1 MGNKPK
7 REKKLQYCRQRTR
20 SIITGQLQ
28 QQQQKNIQCGDENKQ
43 NPKELS
49 KLYNYYT
56 ITIKLYNYYTIN
68 MQLQQKNKKITV
80 ENTNVHASS

>member
-1 MGNKPK
+1 MGKWKGNEPK
-7 REKKLQYCRQRTR
+7 RKIIVLERSR

-28 QQQQKNIQCGDENKQ
+28 QQQKNIQRGDENQQ

-56 ITIKLYNYYTIN
+56 ITIKLYNYYTITI
-68 MQLQQKNKKITV
+68 QYAVTV
-80 ENTNVHASS
+80 EK

>member
-1 MGNKPK
+1 MERKQTK
-7 REKKLQYCRQRTR
+7 EKKNIWYCRHRTR

-28 QQQQKNIQCGDENKQ
+28 QQQQNNIQCGDENKQ

-56 ITIKLYNYYTIN
+56 ITIKLYN
-68 MQLQQKNKKITV
+68 
-80 ENTNVHASS
+80 